1 VKRSDP
7 ALRLS
12 QVLVDECAVHF
23 RDEIPAGLS
32 AAAAADTPDDMARVY
47 EFLHSRN
54 RWALCLSGGGIRS
67 ATFGLGLLQ
76 GLAQSKL
83 LGRFGYLSTVS
94 GGGYIGAW
102 LSAWAH
108 RRDRAGNCVGIEA
121 VQEEIVCASKG
132 TEEPPEIRHLRNY
145 SNYLTPKLG
154 LMSADTWAGGGIYL
168 RNLLLHWLMLVP
180 LFVMPMFPAY
190 IGLQLL
196 RTDMS
201 LQASWLAFA
210 IGAALLL
217 WTVGFLSFNLPSAR
231 AWPLV
236 AHLRDAKQIAAIQG
250 RSQRMFLALCLI
262 PALLSAVVLSL
273 ALAWFWQQDDPR
285 KQADIAGSLLRWILG
300 PLPRDDRAGITAQGA
315 WMWQVPALAILG
327 ALARCVVWGL
337 ALWRVRQTNRR
348 IEAFRDQHGK
358 DNPVIAGLRPAH
370 DLSPLTAVWELTAAA
385 IAGAVG
391 GLLIGIAVTQI
402 LGDPLQPGLF
412 LGNHVG
418 AATNV
423 AIYLCVAPPLFLLA
437 YLVAE
442 SLFIGLTS
450 YVTQDEDRE
459 WWGRSGGWTLIAAL
473 GWLAFHL
480 LVLFGPVAI
489 EWVNENVAPAV
500 MEKFG
505 GLPGFLSLLSGA
517 VTAFLGAS
525 SKTPSAGNKANT
537 GWPARIRGLVL
548 AAAATSFLVLMF
560 AGLAWVLSQLL
571 FAVSGGSD
579 LLACS
584 YGPRSTCTLLDENVR
599 FRGELVWSA
608 AAVLARQQVV
618 YWPAL
623 GIGFAGLLVI
633 ALVAWRSINVNR
645 FSLHATYR
653 DRLIRCYLG
662 AARGNGAGRHAG
674 RSQLRYPD
682 RFTGFDPNDNLPLH
696 ELAPIDRP
704 AVAPLHIVNM
714 AANLVND
721 KMLGWQQRKAAPFT
735 ASALH
740 SGGDIFGYRRSKDY
754 GGSGGISLGTAMA
767 ISGAAASPNM
777 GYHSSPIVTLIL
789 ALFNVRLGW
798 WLGNPA
804 KADLTGVNR
813 VPIYGRDGPA
823 WGAAALISECFG
835 QTKRDSR
842 YVYLSDGGHFENL
855 GLYEMVRRRCRRI
868 VVCDAGCDPQN
879 MFADLGNAIRKIRVD
894 LGIDIRL
901 ETMNLHPRTDS
912 YAPGAERAGFYCGV
926 GKILYPEGEAG
937 TLIYLKPGL
946 YGGEPQD
953 VLNYACENVL
963 FPHEPTSDQWFS
975 ESQFESYRRLG
986 LHVGERVF
994 GVIKPEVV
1002 DFADLVDLVKKAGL
1016 RA

>member
-1 VKRSDP
+1 
-7 ALRLS
+7 
-12 QVLVDECAVHF
+12 
-23 RDEIPAGLS
+23 
-32 AAAAADTPDDMARVY
+32 MARVY
-47 EFLHSRN
+47 EFLHGRN

-108 RRDRAGNCVGIEA
+108 RRDRAGDCVGIDA

-132 TEEPPEIRHLRNY
+132 TEEPPEIRHLRSY

-154 LMSADTWAGGGIYL
+154 LMSADTWAGVGIYL

-190 IGLQLL
+190 AGLQLL
-196 RTDMS
+196 RAK
-201 LQASWLAFA
+201 ASMLEASSAFGL
-210 IGAALLL
+210 GAALLL
-217 WTVGFLSFNLPSAR
+217 WAIIFLSYNLPSAR
-231 AWPLV
+231 PWPLV
-236 AHLRDAKQIAAIQG
+236 AHLNDGKEIGAIQG
-250 RSQRMFLALCLI
+250 RSQGRFLAMCLA
-262 PALLSAVVLSL
+262 PALLSAAILSL
-273 ALAWFWQQDDPR
+273 ALAWFWQQGDPR
-285 KQADIAGSLLRWILG
+285 SRPDIFGDLVRWILG
-300 PLPRDDRAGITAQGA
+300 PLPREDRAGLPTEGA
-315 WMWQVPALAILG
+315 WMWQVPVLVILG
-327 ALARCVVWGL
+327 ALARCLAWGI
-337 ALWRVRQTNRR
+337 ALWRVYRTNRK
-348 IEAFRDQHGK
+348 IAQFRHANGK
-358 DNPVIAGLRPAH
+358 DNPAIAALQPTHA
-370 DLSPLTAVWELTAAA
+370 LSPLTALWELTAAA
-385 IAGAVG
+385 IAGGVG

-402 LGDPLQPGLF
+402 LGDPLLPGSF
-412 LGNHVG
+412 LGNYVG
-418 AATNV
+418 SATNV
-423 AIYLCVAPPLFLLA
+423 AIYLCVAPPLCLLA

-450 YVTQDEDRE
+450 YLTQDEDRE

-473 GWLAFHL
+473 GWLAFHVV
-480 LVLFGPVAI
+480 VLFGPVAI
-489 EWVNENVAPAV
+489 EWLNENVAPAV
-500 MEKFG
+500 LEKYG
-505 GLPGFLSLLSGA
+505 GLPGILSLLSGV

-525 SKTPSAGNKANT
+525 PKTPSTGAKAA
-537 GWPARIRGLVL
+537 GWPARMRGLVL
-548 AAAATSFLVLMF
+548 AGAATLFLVSLF

-579 LLACS
+579 LYRCT
-584 YGPRSTCTLLDENVR
+584 YGPRSTCMLLNEVVR
-599 FRGELVWSA
+599 NHGELVWSA

-623 GIGFAGLLVI
+623 GIGLAALLAV

-645 FSLHATYR
+645 FSMHATYR

-662 AARGNGAGRHAG
+662 AARGNGADLRTG
-674 RSQLRYPD
+674 RSRLRYPD

-696 ELAPIDRP
+696 ELQPANRP
-704 AVAPLHIVNM
+704 PVAPLHIVNM

-721 KMLGWQQRKAAPFT
+721 KMLGWQQRKAASFT

-740 SGGDIFGYRRSKDY
+740 AGGDVFGYRRSQDY
-754 GGSGGISLGTAMA
+754 GGSGGMSLGTAMA

-798 WLGNPA
+798 WLGNPGNA
-804 KADLTGVNR
+804 TLTGVNR
-813 VPIYGRDGPA
+813 TPIYGRDGPV
-823 WGAAALISECFG
+823 WAALPLISECFG

-868 VVCDAGCDPQN
+868 VVSDAGCDPQN

-901 ETMNLHPRTDS
+901 ETLNLHPRSDS
-912 YAPGAERAGFYCGV
+912 YVPGSERAGFYCGI
-926 GKILYPEGEAG
+926 GRILYPEGEPG

-953 VLNYACENVL
+953 VLNYASENAL

-975 ESQFESYRRLG
+975 EAQFESYRRLG
-986 LHVGERVF
+986 QHVGERVF

-1002 DFADLVDLVKKAGL
+1002 DLAELVELVKKAGI
-1016 RA
+1016 RV